1 MNQTPYFDYLLRNI
15 CFNNKIRDNEIK
27 YLISKNSTIVGEEET
42 IIMNDNTPK
51 KSIIKSINTTKDIKK
66 ELNYIVLNKLSML
79 FKENSS

>member
-15 CFNNKIRDNEIK
+15 CFNNKIRDNQIK
-27 YLISKNSTIVGEEET
+27 CLITKNSTIVWEEET
-42 IIMNDNTPK
+42 IIINEIRPK

-79 FKENSS
+79 FKENSF